1 MIITDILVKSDD
13 GHVGNATCETP
24 EQLLNIMET
33 EQVEECKVT
42 LTFFGDNTFTTKVK
56 RADVV
61 KMMNK
66 R

>member
-24 EQLLNIMET
+24 EQLLDIMER
-33 EQVEECKVT
+33 EQIEECEVT
-42 LTFFGDNTFTTKVK
+42 LTFFGDNAFTTKVK

-61 KMMNK
+61 QMMNNG
-66 R
+66 

>member
-24 EQLLNIMET
+24 EQLLAIMKM
-33 EQVEECKVT
+33 EQVEECEVT
-42 LTFFGDNTFTTKVK
+42 LTFLGGNAITTKVK

-61 KMMNK
+61 QMLNK
-66 R
+66 G